1 MYIVIVGCGRV
12 GAELARL
19 LSTEGNDVVV
29 IDTQLSAFARL
40 GDAFNGITI
49 HGSGFSTKTLQDASI
64 TKADIFCALTNSDS
78 INIMASQVARGIFH
92 VPRVIARVY
101 DPRKA
106 EIYKVLGLNILSE
119 TKLFASMIRDKILDQ
134 SLSSYIL
141 ETKELGTLE
150 FMAMPKII
158 GSVVGE
164 LNRPGELIV
173 TAIERGDKSV
183 IIPDLSTRFVK
194 GDRVIAV
201 VKMQSI
207 KSIKQAL
214 ELD

>member
-19 LSTEGNDVVV
+19 LSTDGNDVVV
-29 IDTQLSAFARL
+29 IDPKFSAFARL
-40 GDAFNGITI
+40 GEAFNGISI
-49 HGSGFSTKTLQDASI
+49 EGSGISTKVLQDANIS
-64 TKADIFCALTNSDS
+64 KADIFCALTNSDN

-106 EIYKVLGLNILSE
+106 EIYKALGLNVLSE
-119 TKLFASMIRDKILDQ
+119 TTLFASMIRDKIFDQ
-134 SLSSYIL
+134 NLSSYIL

-150 FMAMPKII
+150 FLVMPKLI
-158 GSVVGE
+158 GTAVRE
-164 LNRPGELIV
+164 INRPEEMIV
-173 TAIERGDKSV
+173 TAIEREDKSV
-183 IIPDLSTRFVK
+183 IIPELTTKFVK
-194 GDRVIAV
+194 GDRVVAV
-201 VKMQSI
+201 VKM
-207 KSIKQAL
+207 KSIKNIKRAL

>member
-29 IDTQLSAFARL
+29 IDPKPNAFARL
-40 GDAFNGITI
+40 GDAFNGVTI
-49 HGSGFSTKTLQDASI
+49 SGSGFSTKTLQEASI
-64 TKADIFCALTNSDS
+64 SKADIFCALTNSDS

-106 EIYKVLGLNILSE
+106 EIYKTLGLNVLSE
-119 TKLFASMIRDKILDQ
+119 TKLFASMIRDKIFDQ

-141 ETKELGTLE
+141 ETNELGTLE
-150 FMAMPKII
+150 FLAMPKLI
-158 GSVVGE
+158 GTAVGE

-173 TAIERGDKSV
+173 TAVEREDKSV
-183 IIPDLSTRFVK
+183 IIPELSTRFVK

-201 VKMQSI
+201 VKMQKI
-207 KSIKQAL
+207 KDVKRAL

>member
-29 IDTQLSAFARL
+29 IDPNPVAFARL

-49 HGSGFSTKTLQDASI
+49 QGSGFSTKTLQDASI
-64 TKADIFCALTNSDS
+64 SKADIFCALTNSDN

-101 DPRKA
+101 DPRRA
-106 EIYKVLGLNILSE
+106 EIYKALGLNILSE
-119 TKLFASMIRDKILDQ
+119 TTLFASMIRDKIFDQ

-141 ETKELGTLE
+141 ETNVLGTLE
-150 FMAMPKII
+150 FLVMPKLI
-158 GSVVGE
+158 GTVVGE
-164 LNRPGELIV
+164 LNRPGEMIV
-173 TAIERGDKSV
+173 TAVEREDKSV
-183 IIPDLSTRFVK
+183 IIPQPSTKFVK
-194 GDRVIAV
+194 GDRIIAV

-207 KSIKQAL
+207 KSIKRAL

>member
-29 IDTQLSAFARL
+29 IDPKASAFSRL

-49 HGSGFSTKTLQDASI
+49 QGSGFSTKTLQDAAIS
-64 TKADIFCALTNSDS
+64 KADIFCALTNSDN

-101 DPRKA
+101 DPRRA
-106 EIYKVLGLNILSE
+106 EIYKTLGLNILSE
-119 TKLFASMIRDKILDQ
+119 TTLFASMIRDKIFDQ

-141 ETKELGTLE
+141 ETNVLGTLE
-150 FMAMPKII
+150 FLVMPKLV
-158 GSVVGE
+158 GTVVGE
-164 LNRPGELIV
+164 LNRPGEMVV
-173 TAIERGDKSV
+173 TAIERENKEV
-183 IIPDLSTRFVK
+183 IIPELSTRLVK

-207 KSIKQAL
+207 KNIKRAL